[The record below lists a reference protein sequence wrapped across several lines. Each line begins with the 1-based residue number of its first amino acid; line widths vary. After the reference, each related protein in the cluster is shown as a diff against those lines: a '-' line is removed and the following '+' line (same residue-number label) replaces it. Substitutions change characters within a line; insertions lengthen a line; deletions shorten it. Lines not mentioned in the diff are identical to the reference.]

1 MNNLNSRQIAI
12 LKILLQNTSP
22 ISANDLGGK
31 IGLSARVIR
40 HNLPLI
46 NFWLEQFGTEIQS
59 KTNSGLFLNCPQD
72 IRTELM
78 KKLKASKSDV
88 VYSQKEREYI
98 ILFEVL
104 GNTENFSEEAL
115 RSSLNISRTTLK
127 HDWDRVEQW
136 LNQRNL
142 FLTRRPKV
150 GISVQGRENDFRH
163 ALISLILQIGIES
176 ELMSLSLWG
185 IKPSHPE
192 DSNPSLATAC
202 ILNNI
207 SEWNLSDGWEMVTYI
222 ENELVSKFADGE
234 HLALTLYWVI
244 MRRRM
249 SQKHFIQL
257 SDERINYLSSRP
269 EYAVVQEIIE
279 RLINRISLRLPPPE
293 IAQLTLEVMTTRGE
307 FKIGSSPVSVRAGQE
322 KTTEVAQRLVSQVGV
337 YLGTNLENPEVVMR
351 LSDHLSRGVIRMK
364 FGLPFQNNLTEEIRQ
379 AYPLLWQATSK
390 AINEIWDE
398 AGPPLPVEEIAYI
411 TMYMALALQLNK
423 NSQKSKQN
431 PVAVVAC
438 PSGGISVWMLVSRLR
453 SELPEIEIKE
463 AISLRDLAKIDP
475 NEVDVIICTTH
486 VSSKKIKVITVTPLL
501 GDEDILKIRQEL
513 GLMNNTNSTTMRVHN
528 GTV

>member
-1 MNNLNSRQIAI
+1 MDNLNSRQIAI
-12 LKILLQNTSP
+12 LKILLQNPSP
-22 ISANDLGGK
+22 ISANDLGEK
-31 IGLSARVIR
+31 IGLSARIIR
-40 HNLPLI
+40 RNLSFI
-46 NFWLEQFGTEIQS
+46 NLWLEQFGTEIQS
-59 KTNSGLFLNCPQD
+59 KTNSGLFLDCPQET
-72 IRTELM
+72 RAELI
-78 KKLKASKSDV
+78 KRLKALKSDV
-88 VYSQKEREYI
+88 LYSQKEREYI

-104 GNTENFSEEAL
+104 SSAENFSEEDL
-115 RSSLNISRTTLK
+115 RNSLNVSRTTLK

-150 GISVQGRENDFRH
+150 GLSVQGRENDFRH

-176 ELMSLSLWG
+176 ELMNLSLWG
-185 IKPSHPE
+185 IKPPDFE
-192 DSNPSLATAC
+192 TSNSSLATTY

-207 SEWNLSDGWEMVTYI
+207 LEWNLSGGWEMVSYI

-244 MRRRM
+244 MQRRI

-322 KTTEVAQRLVSQVGV
+322 KATEIAQKLVSQVGV
-337 YLGTNLENPEVVMR
+337 YLGTNLENQEVVMR
-351 LSDHLSRGVIRMK
+351 LSDHLSRVVIRMK

-390 AINEIWDE
+390 AVNEIWDE

-463 AISLRDLAKIDP
+463 AISLRDIGKVNP
-475 NEVDVIICTTH
+475 NEIDVIICTTH
-486 VSSKKIKVITVTPLL
+486 VSSRKIKVITVTPLL
-501 GDEDILKIRQEL
+501 GDEDVLKIRQEL
-513 GLMNNTNSTTMRVHN
+513 GLMNDSNSNIMRVHN
-528 GTV
+528 GTA